1 LPADALASFGREGT
15 VLVCRAARQRS
26 AGVQDP
32 HGEGYTGWTEAV
44 VSIRS
49 FDKIPA
55 LIEAG
60 GFAQLHE
67 GAATPGLARAWM
79 LPAATS
85 IREQV
90 LHVPSMAYGYLRFVQ
105 IQGVPQQLI
114 RPLDAK
120 PWEAGG
126 LWLIYTRARDDA
138 AMSRALVAAGWPSP
152 RGVHGFEFGS
162 LSVKEVHHLGPEGM
176 VLSIIEQTMP
186 PMPLPVPKLTHAF
199 NAAVVVKD
207 HARAR
212 KFFVDQLGFRPWMDV
227 SWERTN
233 PGLSLLADSEAFVGV
248 NTVDTVIV
256 HPEGQNL
263 GSVELIAWS
272 GGRPGRDFSE
282 AARPPNLGSLALR
295 FAVGDLEA
303 HLARLART
311 GINAAGPVTE
321 LQLDPYGRVRLAP
334 IVSPDGVWLEFF
346 EVVS

>member
-1 LPADALASFGREGT
+1 MLVFRPAS
-15 VLVCRAARQRS
+15 QRS

-32 HGEGYTGWTEAV
+32 HGEGYSGWTEAV
-44 VSIRS
+44 VSVRN

-55 LIEAG
+55 LIDAG

-67 GAATPGLARAWM
+67 GAAARELARAWA

-90 LHVPSMAYGYLRFVQ
+90 LHVPSMTYGYLRFVQ

-114 RPLDAK
+114 RPLDAQ
-120 PWEAGG
+120 PWESGG
-126 LWLIYTRARDDA
+126 LWLIYARARDDA
-138 AMSRALVAAGWPSP
+138 AMSRALADAGWSSP
-152 RGVHGFEFGS
+152 RGVHGFEFGG
-162 LSVKEVHHLGPEGM
+162 LSVKEVHHLGPDGM

-186 PMPLPVPKLTHAF
+186 PMPLPVAKLTHAF
-199 NAAVVVKD
+199 NAAIVVKD

-212 KFFVDQLGFRPWMDV
+212 RFFVDQLGFRPWMDV
-227 SWERTN
+227 SWEGTN
-233 PGLSLLADSEAFVGV
+233 PGLSLLADPQAFVGV
-248 NTVDTVIV
+248 KTVDTVIV
-256 HPEGQNL
+256 HPEAQNL

-272 GGRPGRDFSE
+272 GGRPGRDFSA

-295 FAVGDLEA
+295 FAVGNLEA
-303 HLARLART
+303 YLAHLART
-311 GINAAGPVTE
+311 GIDAAGPVTE

-346 EVVS
+346 EVLG